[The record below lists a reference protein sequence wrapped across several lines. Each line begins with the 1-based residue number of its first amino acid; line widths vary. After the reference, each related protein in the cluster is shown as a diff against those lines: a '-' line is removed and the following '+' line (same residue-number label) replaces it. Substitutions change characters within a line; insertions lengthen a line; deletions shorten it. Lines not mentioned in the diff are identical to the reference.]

1 MKAGV
6 ADITGVVLAG
16 GQGSRMGG
24 VDKGLLRW
32 RGEPLI
38 APILAGLQPQVG
50 QAMINANRRLEEY
63 QSFGVPVVGDTLAD
77 FQGPLAGMLVALQH
91 ASTAYVLC
99 VPCDTPRVFPSLAT
113 RLLSAL
119 QAQQADIAVVHDGK
133 HLQPMHVLL
142 ATHLLSSLQAYLA
155 AGGRSPQQWFAQQRV
170 ATVDCSDA
178 ADYFRGINTPAE
190 QQALEQIVPV
200 PILGFCAY
208 SGTGKT
214 TLLTQLIPLLKAQG
228 LRLAVIKHTH
238 HVIDVDKPGKDSYRM
253 REAGAE
259 QVILA
264 SKQRLIVMREL
275 PQAHDEALLADALA
289 AIPAGSADL
298 ILIEGFKHEP
308 FPRIEVHRKGLG
320 NPLLFPS
327 DPHIIAIATDDVE
340 LHTPDEIKCLNL
352 NVITEITTFVRQWC
366 LQQSGGLSDCPTW
379 QA

>member
-63 QSFGVPVVGDTLAD
+63 QAFGVPVVGDTLAD

-113 RLLSAL
+113 RPLSAL

-289 AIPAGSADL
+289 TIPAGSADL

-340 LHTPDEIKCLNL
+340 LHTPDEIKYLNL

>member
-77 FQGPLAGMLVALQH
+77 SQGPLAGMLVALQH

-366 LQQSGGLSDCPTW
+366 LRQSGGLSDCPTW

>member
-99 VPCDTPRVFPSLAT
+99 VPCDTPRVFPSLTT

-366 LQQSGGLSDCPTW
+366 LQQSGGLSDYPTW

>member
-38 APILAGLQPQVG
+38 APILVGLQPQVG

-289 AIPAGSADL
+289 TIPAGSADL

-340 LHTPDEIKCLNL
+340 LHTPDEIKYLNL

>member
-1 MKAGV
+1 MKAEIS
-6 ADITGVVLAG
+6 DITGVVLAG

-32 RGEPLI
+32 RGERLI
-38 APILAGLQPQVG
+38 ASILAGLQPQVG
-50 QAMINANRRLEEY
+50 QLMINANRHLEEY
-63 QSFGVPVVGDTLAD
+63 QQFGVPVVGDTLAG
-77 FQGPLAGMLVALQH
+77 FQGPLAGMLVALQQ
-91 ASTAYVLC
+91 AATPYVLC
-99 VPCDTPRVFPSLAT
+99 VPCDTPRVFPSLAA
-113 RLLSAL
+113 RLLGAL

-142 ATHLLSSLQAYLA
+142 ATHLLPSLQAYLA
-155 AGGRSPQQWFAQQRV
+155 AGGRSPQRWFAQQRV
-170 ATVDCSDA
+170 ATVDCRDV
-178 ADYFRGINTPAE
+178 ADYFRGMNTPAE
-190 QQALEQIVPV
+190 QQALEQAVPV

-264 SKQRLIVMREL
+264 SRQRLIVMREL

-298 ILIEGFKHEP
+298 ILIEGFKHES

-327 DPHIIAIATDDVE
+327 DPHIVAIATDDIE
-340 LHTPDEIKCLNL
+340 LATSDKIKCLNL
-352 NVITEITTFVRQWC
+352 NEIVEITAFVRQWC
-366 LQQSGGLSDCPTW
+366 LQQASSFSDCLI
-379 QA
+379 

>member
-63 QSFGVPVVGDTLAD
+63 QAFGVPVVGDTLAD

-289 AIPAGSADL
+289 TIPAGSADL

-340 LHTPDEIKCLNL
+340 LHTPDEIKYLNL

>member
-32 RGEPLI
+32 RGEALI

-366 LQQSGGLSDCPTW
+366 LRQSGGLSDCPTW

>member
-289 AIPAGSADL
+289 TIPAGSADL

-340 LHTPDEIKCLNL
+340 LHTPDEIKYLNL